1 MAIVWPCPLSLDAY
15 VAQGREIEIPEQFCP
30 GCTGP
35 MTRWSGYRRFVREAG
50 RAQAI
55 FVARLRCRACAV
67 THALLPSF
75 CLLKRLDVAPTIG
88 RVIEAVLDKAS
99 GVRPLALALA
109 VPHTTARGWVRR
121 FRDRAEEHAAAFA
134 AVTVDLGGEA
144 PSPSGEP
151 ALDALQGLRAA
162 FDHAAAFP
170 GWAVLGCWRCCSAI
184 CGGRLLATNT
194 TSPYLVVGKRRFMPP
209 VPNQE
214 RKGSRDDRT

>member
-1 MAIVWPCPLSLDAY
+1 MRDPSPRPVLETGSREGVQGGVSPVAIVWPCPLSLDAY

-75 CLLKRLDVAPTIG
+75 CLLKRLDAAPTIG

-99 GVRPLALALA
+99 GVRPLALSS
-109 VPHTTARGWVRR
+109 TASITRPMVGATSSR
-121 FRDRAEEHAAAFA
+121 FRRQKLGSRAW
-134 AVTVDLGGEA
+134 VTAQARERRRA
-144 PSPSGEP
+144 TKIACARP
-151 ALDALQGLRAA
+151 ASR
-162 FDHAAAFP
+162 
-170 GWAVLGCWRCCSAI
+170 
-184 CGGRLLATNT
+184 T
-194 TSPYLVVGKRRFMPP
+194 KRR
-209 VPNQE
+209 
-214 RKGSRDDRT
+214 